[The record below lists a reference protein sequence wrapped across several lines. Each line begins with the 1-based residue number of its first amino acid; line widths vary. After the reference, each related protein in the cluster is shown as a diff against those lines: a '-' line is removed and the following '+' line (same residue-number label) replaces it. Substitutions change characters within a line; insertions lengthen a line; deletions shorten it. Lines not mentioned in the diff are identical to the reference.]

1 MKKKKEIEIT
11 DYDRIDT
18 SQLIDRKN
26 PRSLSDLDIELPE
39 EEPTKVVSIR
49 LPSRLLNQIKA
60 YASER
65 DVNYSSVIKLILSAA
80 MEDESSNKAH
90 QSN

>member
-11 DYDRIDT
+11 DYDRIDI

-26 PRSLSDLDIELPE
+26 PKSLSDLDLELPE

-49 LPSRLLNQIKA
+49 LPSRLLSKIKA

-65 DVNYSSVIKLILSAA
+65 DVNYSSVIKMILSEA
-80 MEDESSNKAH
+80 MEDRSSQH
-90 QSN
+90 PH